1 MIVQNNKYSGILTFL
16 AVSLLISICFIFF
29 TSAQGL
35 STEGTPGIE
44 REKAPKLP
52 TDALKAMYE
61 AQWLM
66 NEDQL
71 DGAIARLN
79 EYLATRPP
87 EVPAR
92 VYMQLGACW
101 HAKEGFEEARKAFE
115 KAYEIDPT
123 VDIVDLNNYAT
134 LDMDKFGFD
143 VTQVDKLP
151 SYLHRVFPVHPQS
164 AIMLKIP
171 ARVKI
176 KCLVDK
182 DGLAQKIEA
191 IECDPED
198 AIDIFGPPAV
208 EAVKEWRFNPG
219 EIGGDPVQT
228 RVAFWVI
235 FKLPDWLDE
244 ATP

>member
-1 MIVQNNKYSGILTFL
+1 MIVQNNKYSRKLTFL
-16 AVSLLISICFIFF
+16 AVSLLLSICFVFF

-35 STEGTPGIE
+35 STEGTPGI
-44 REKAPKLP
+44 APKLP
-52 TDALKAMYE
+52 TDALKAMYD
-61 AQWLM
+61 AQFLM
-66 NEDQL
+66 FEDQF
-71 DGAIARLN
+71 DAAIARLN

-87 EVPAR
+87 DVPAQ

-123 VDIVDLNNYAT
+123 VDIVALNNYAAF
-134 LDMDKFGFD
+134 DMDKFGFD

-151 SYLHRVFPVHPQS
+151 SYLHRVFPVYPHS
-164 AIMLKIP
+164 AKTLGIP

-176 KCLVDK
+176 ACLVDK
-182 DGLAQKIEA
+182 DGFPQKIKA

-228 RVAFWVI
+228 RVAFWII
-235 FKLPDWLDE
+235 FELHDMPDE